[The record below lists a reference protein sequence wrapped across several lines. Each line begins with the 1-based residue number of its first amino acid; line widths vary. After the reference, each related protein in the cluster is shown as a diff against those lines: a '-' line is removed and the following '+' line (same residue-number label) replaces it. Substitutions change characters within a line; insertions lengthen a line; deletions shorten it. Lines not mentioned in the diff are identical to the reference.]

1 MPVAGKGERFQSRKK
16 SKNTVKVIFKFYLG
30 VLRNEKRRFPPLIL
44 KVTGNCVHK
53 SRPFDVKIRFR
64 VSFCISGGFPE
75 TQNQAST
82 PNIE

>member
-16 SKNTVKVIFKFYLG
+16 SKNTVKVIFKSNLG
-30 VLRNEKRRFPPLIL
+30 VLRNEKRRFSPLIF

-64 VSFCISGGFPE
+64 VSFCLSGGFPE